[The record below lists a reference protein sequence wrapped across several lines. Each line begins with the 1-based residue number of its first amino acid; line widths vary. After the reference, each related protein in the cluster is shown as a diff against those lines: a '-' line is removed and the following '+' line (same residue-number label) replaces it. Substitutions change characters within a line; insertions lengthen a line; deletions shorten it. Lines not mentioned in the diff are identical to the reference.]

1 MAWIWSDELAQ
12 FAVTQMGRTSLSAAA
27 LSGQLVC
34 YNLESQGERGAK
46 VRELLGED
54 EEEPPLISA
63 A

>member
-12 FAVTQMGRTSLSAAA
+12 FAVNQMGRSSLNAAA

-34 YNLESQGERGAK
+34 YNLESEGERGTK
-46 VRELLGED
+46 VRELLGDDED
-54 EEEPPLISA
+54 EPPLLLA